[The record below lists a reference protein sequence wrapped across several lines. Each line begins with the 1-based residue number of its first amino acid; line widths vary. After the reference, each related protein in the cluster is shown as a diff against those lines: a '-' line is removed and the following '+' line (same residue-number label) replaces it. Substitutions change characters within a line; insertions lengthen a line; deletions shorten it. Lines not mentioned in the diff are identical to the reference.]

1 MSDIDR
7 FIDEEEQKLSKIL
20 FGLPIRKRIDLS
32 PKVQFIQY
40 LLSLLQKASPQITK
54 EEKKE
59 IIEKIKKETKN
70 LDNKKRDEQVES
82 MSAFNA
88 GKAVK
93 PNITEIDDATIM
105 KAKMVKASSVAY
117 DSDFNQA
124 QMFLDQNKIPYNID
138 TELSDAETLVLHNP
152 ETEDVKL
159 ASRGTKITNAKDLLA
174 DGQTILG
181 YENSNSEFQKA
192 LKQGQ
197 KAITK
202 YGKANVSE
210 GLGYSLGGAKQIYV
224 TDALG
229 IPNSTTFNPLIGK
242 SFMGSGT
249 TSTTHNLFRTTEDI
263 PSMPVGLKSKLEN
276 VKVSSIL
283 PKKIS
288 LDIREAHKLDNF
300 TSNEQRV
307 KESQFDKLAQEVAK
321 RGKRIGEAEIIRDM
335 ANDAEGAIRVRKPA
349 EVPRA
354 DPNLREKL
362 NSHSGNDPFL
372 EHGFKIVGDPNKKM
386 TSERMTE
393 NNPFYETR
401 TEEDVMRGLLETDNQ
416 SRSNLSQ
423 NQINNMLNRNKPIKK
438 TKKTKTKIPDEL
450 KSKKDYSKEIED
462 LNNQIKDIN
471 EELPIH
477 EALSG
482 FTLDDVRA
490 TPAEARFRAS
500 QMRLRNLKSQ
510 KEEFTEKL
518 KDLQSKQKE
527 SQSQKYKERLNTN
540 DLFETNGK
548 SHLDLL
554 TDIRKTAM
562 KNVGDKLYSVPE
574 QKQTTGFTFEDPLLQ
589 PHTDVVQGE
598 VFRGSVARPYTY
610 AEFAHNF
617 NSRRGSDTV
626 VNEQGLP
633 ELRGNRFSTKSKL
646 HTLWEENGG
655 MFTQKELN
663 HFDEVGDTQSTEF
676 ELGSKERHFLR
687 EDTPAGRD
695 EQINQLRQEHIDAV
709 NDLDNYASLPDD
721 VNAGTRRGVT
731 NDLIRSAN
739 PVSFLIG
746 YYGGKGMDK
755 LVDKFGI
762 QNQNSKAALIGAG
775 VGYGTEASMLAAGG
789 EAASILT
796 ASVALPALAAGAVGS
811 ITGGETYKY
820 LRKKGVSDPVASA
833 GAGSVGGAAA
843 GLTAGLVSGGVAL
856 ATTEGATIGT
866 AFDPVTMG
874 TGTLIGAGVGALFG
888 EGAYLM
894 GKAGL

>member
-20 FGLPIRKRIDLS
+20 FGLPIKKRIELA

-40 LLSLLQKASPQITK
+40 LLSLLDKASPQISK
-54 EEKKE
+54 KEKKE

-70 LDNKKRDEQVES
+70 LDDKKRDEQVEQ
-82 MSAFNA
+82 MSSFNV
-88 GKAVK
+88 GKSVK
-93 PNITEIDDATIM
+93 PNITELDEATIM
-105 KAKMVKASSVAY
+105 KAKMVKASSIAY
-117 DSDFNQA
+117 DTDMEQA
-124 QMFLDQNKIPYNID
+124 QMFLEQNDIPYNID
-138 TELSDAETLVLHNP
+138 QDLSDSETLVLHNP

-159 ASRGTKITNAKDLLA
+159 ASRGTKITNARDLLA

-181 YENSNSEFQKA
+181 YENSNGEFQKA
-192 LKQGQ
+192 IKQGTR
-197 KAITK
+197 AINK

-210 GLGYSLGGAKQIYV
+210 GIGYSLGGAKQIYV

-229 IPNSTTFNPLIGK
+229 IPESTTFNPLVGK
-242 SFMGSGT
+242 SFMSAGT
-249 TSTTHNLFRTTEDI
+249 TSTKHNMFRTTEDI
-263 PSMPVGLKSKLEN
+263 PSMPVGLKSNLDN
-276 VKVSSIL
+276 VKISAIL

-300 TSNEQRV
+300 TSNEKRV
-307 KESQFDKLAQEVAK
+307 SESQLNKLAQEVAR
-321 RGKRIGEAEIIRDM
+321 RGKRLGEAEIIRDM
-335 ANDAEGAIRVRKPA
+335 ANDAEGAVRVKKPA

-354 DPNLREKL
+354 DPNLRQKI
-362 NSHSGNDPFL
+362 NSHTGNDPFL
-372 EHGFKIVGDPNKKM
+372 EHKFNITGDPNKKPL
-386 TSERMTE
+386 SERMVE
-393 NNPFYETR
+393 RNPFYEER
-401 TEEDVMRGLLETDNQ
+401 SEEDVMRGLLQENSDTRVRYNQ
-416 SRSNLSQ
+416 EEL
-423 NQINNMLNRNKPIKK
+423 NNMFNRNKPLKEPKKAIKK
-438 TKKTKTKIPDEL
+438 IPNEL
-450 KSKKDYSKEIED
+450 KNQKDYSGELED
-462 LNNQIKDIN
+462 LNNRLTEIN

-477 EALSG
+477 EALDS
-482 FTLDDVRA
+482 FTLDDVKG
-490 TPAEARFRAS
+490 TPAEARFKVS
-500 QMRLRNLKSQ
+500 QMRLRNLSG
-510 KEEFTEKL
+510 EKDTINNKI

-527 SQSQKYKERLNTN
+527 SQSQEFKERLNTN

-554 TDIRKTAM
+554 EGIRKSAM

-574 QKQTTGFTFEDPLLQ
+574 QQPTAFTFEDPLLQ

-610 AEFAHNF
+610 SEFAHNF
-617 NSRRGSDTV
+617 NSRRGTDTE

-633 ELRGNRFSTKSKL
+633 ELKGNRFSTKSKL
-646 HTLWEENGG
+646 HELWQENGG

-676 ELGSKERHFLR
+676 ELSPKERHFLR
-687 EDTPAGRD
+687 EDSEAGRQ
-695 EQINQLRQEHIDAV
+695 EQINKLRDEHIEAV

-721 VNAGTRRGVT
+721 VNTGTRRSVT
-731 NDLIRSAN
+731 NDLIRGAN

-755 LVDKFGI
+755 LVDKLGI
-762 QNQNSKAALIGAG
+762 QNPTAKEALIGSTTG
-775 VGYGTEASMLAAGG
+775 LGTEGAMLALGG
-789 EAASILT
+789 EGASILT
-796 ASVALPALAAGAVGS
+796 ASVALPALTAGAVGA

-820 LRKKGVSDPVASA
+820 LRNKGVSDPVASA
-833 GAGSVGGAAA
+833 GAGAVGGASA
-843 GLTAGLVSGGVAL
+843 GLTGALTAGGIAL
-856 ATTEGATIGT
+856 ATEEGATIGT

-874 TGTLIGAGVGALFG
+874 MGTLIGAGLGALFG